1 MFSSKVND
9 NYYNYYVHLIYIYN
23 NYIHILGEVG
33 RKRCAGNETL
43 GANPSILDVEDYT
56 PSKKGINYYN

>member
-1 MFSSKVND
+1 M
-9 NYYNYYVHLIYIYN
+9 HLIINN

-33 RKRCAGNETL
+33 RKRCVGNETL
-43 GANPSILDVEDYT
+43 GANPSILDVEDYP